1 MDMKILGLL
10 IAFYTPVMLLIHVT
24 TSKILVAWKEHPA
37 SWISLRFPPQRA
49 LRIEGVYWLLAL
61 VAWPL
66 WHAVIWKALVAL
78 FALIHLGIWGASE
91 FTASGEKGSF
101 FTTSPKMNQIIVA
114 FDSVEALVLA
124 ALEVV
129 AVMFL
134 IRPN

>member
-1 MDMKILGLL
+1 MKILGLL

-24 TSKILVAWKEHPA
+24 TSKILVAWKERPA

-49 LRIEGVYWLLAL
+49 LRIEGAYWLLAL

-66 WHAVIWKALVAL
+66 WHAMIWKILVAL

-91 FTASGEKGSF
+91 FTAGGGKRSF
-101 FTTSPKMNQIIVA
+101 FTTSKMNQIIVA

>member
-1 MDMKILGLL
+1 MKILCLL
-10 IAFYTPVMLLIHVT
+10 IAFYTAVMLLIHVT

-66 WHAVIWKALVAL
+66 WHAVIWKVLVAF

-91 FTASGEKGSF
+91 FTAGREKGSSF
-101 FTTSPKMNQIIVA
+101 ATSPTINQIIVA

-124 ALEVV
+124 ALEVI

-134 IRPN
+134 ISPN

>member
-10 IAFYTPVMLLIHVT
+10 IAVYTPVMLLIHVT

-37 SWISLRFPPQRA
+37 SWISRRFPPQRA

-66 WHAVIWKALVAL
+66 WHAVIWKALVAF

-91 FTASGEKGSF
+91 VTASREKGSS
-101 FTTSPKMNQIIVA
+101 FTTSPTMNRIIIA

>member
-1 MDMKILGLL
+1 MKILGLL

-24 TSKILVAWKEHPA
+24 TSRILVAWKERPA

-66 WHAVIWKALVAL
+66 WHAVIWKVLVAL
-78 FALIHLGIWGASE
+78 FALIHLGIWVASE
-91 FTASGEKGSF
+91 FTAGGEKGPF
-101 FTTSPKMNQIIVA
+101 FTTSKMNQIIVA

-129 AVMFL
+129 TVMFL